1 MGLNMDTRTDRQL
14 AAIMF
19 TDIVGYT
26 ALMQRDEK
34 KAAEQR
40 ARHRAVFQEQ
50 HERFN
55 GSILQYY
62 GDGTLSVFK
71 SAVNACECAIE
82 IQLLLQSDDPLPLRI
97 GLHIGDIV
105 FDQTEVYGDGVNVAS
120 RIESLGVA
128 GSVLISASLNEE
140 LKNQEAIS
148 TVSLGSF
155 EFKNVSTPAEVFA
168 ISNTGLVIPQSSD
181 LSGKLG
187 TSRKSVAVMPFVNM
201 SADVDNEYF
210 SDGMTE
216 EIINALSKIESLK
229 VTSRTSSFFFKNKS
243 LPIKKIAAELN
254 VSAILEGSV
263 RVSGKALRITAQLI
277 EAAGDYHFWSE
288 TWDRQLDDIFETQ
301 DEISLLIADKL
312 REQFGH
318 FEIQDHLVDKQTA
331 SITAYEFLLK
341 GRYHRN
347 KWNPEDVNKAISYF
361 EQAIAIDP
369 DYAESFADL
378 ADCYSFLGT
387 TGFLPYAEAWQKS
400 HGYLLKAQKLN
411 KNLVGVC
418 YQLSNEAF
426 FIEGNHQKSLAEMK
440 KGAVLEPNN
449 AVAHEFL
456 SFLYIVAGNREKSR
470 EHLDLALAINP
481 MSEET
486 QFFKGYFYYM
496 IEDFEE
502 AILILD
508 KCLET
513 NDKNI
518 PAHSIK
524 SFSLLCLKRYDEA
537 LAYFDNIPEEVVIP
551 EERNGVTMLAYALSG
566 EHGKASD
573 YLAKIKKQ
581 TKGQNALTAEAYIF
595 LYHTTTGAIDQAF
608 EWIENAIQHN
618 SYSVPLRYKDPITK
632 LLRSDPRY
640 AKLEKTIYRTES
652 DIAVSSKKKP
662 LLDVGA
668 ADSYMHT
675 LLSHIRDSQPYLD
688 PELTLRS
695 LSEQIEMPANQLSW
709 LINDMLGKN
718 YNDFINHYRIETF
731 KSLAQ
736 DPANS
741 GITIMGL
748 AYDSGFNSK
757 TTFNKSF
764 KKEMGI
770 TPKQFLKG

>member
-1 MGLNMDTRTDRQL
+1 MDTRTDRQL

-26 ALMQRDEK
+26 SLMQRNEK
-34 KAAEQR
+34 KAAAQR
-40 ARHRAVFQEQ
+40 ARHREVFQEQ
-50 HERFN
+50 HARFD
-55 GSILQYY
+55 GRILQYY
-62 GDGTLSVFK
+62 GDGTLSVFN
-71 SAVNACECAIE
+71 SAVKASECAIQ
-82 IQLLLQSDDPLPLRI
+82 IQRLLQADDPLPLRI

-140 LKNQEAIS
+140 LKNQESIS

-155 EFKNVSTPAEVFA
+155 EFKNVTAPTEVFA
-168 ISNTGLVIPQSSD
+168 ISNPGLVLPQSSD
-181 LSGKLG
+181 LNGKLG
-187 TSRKSVAVMPFVNM
+187 KSRKSVAVMPFVNM
-201 SADVDNEYF
+201 SADADNEYF

-229 VTSRTSSFFFKNKS
+229 VTSRTSSFYFKNKA

-263 RVSGKALRITAQLI
+263 RVSGKAMRITAQLI

-318 FEIQDHLVDKQTA
+318 FDIQEHLVEKQTL
-331 SITAYEFLLK
+331 SITAYELLLK

-347 KWNPEDVNKAISYF
+347 RWNPEDINKAIGYF
-361 EQAIAIDP
+361 EQAIDIDP
-369 DYAESFADL
+369 EYAESYVDL

-387 TGFLPYAEAWQKS
+387 TGFMPYDEAWQKS
-400 HGYLLKAQKLN
+400 HGYLLVAQKLD
-411 KNLVGVC
+411 KNLAGVF

-426 FIEGNHQKSLAEMK
+426 FIEGNHQKSLTEMRK
-440 KGAVLEPNN
+440 AIVAEPNN
-449 AVAHEFL
+449 ATAQEFL
-456 SFLYIVAGNREKSR
+456 SFLYIVAGDRERSR
-470 EHLDLALAINP
+470 EHLDTALAINP
-481 MSEET
+481 KSEET
-486 QFFKGYFYYM
+486 QFFHAYFHYM
-496 IEDFEE
+496 LEDFEQ
-502 AILILD
+502 ADILLD
-508 KCLET
+508 KCLQA

-518 PAHSIK
+518 PAHSVK
-524 SFSLLCLKRYDEA
+524 AFCLLCLKKYDEA
-537 LAYFDNIPEEVVIP
+537 IAYHENIPQEVVIP
-551 EERNGVTMLAYALSG
+551 EEQNGVRLLAHTLKNDAA
-566 EHGKASD
+566 KASEF
-573 YLAKIKKQ
+573 LEKIKEQ
-581 TKGQNALTAEAYIF
+581 CKGHNAVTAEAFIF
-595 LYHTTTGAIDQAF
+595 FYHVITGAKDNAF
-608 EWIENAIQHN
+608 DWLDTAIKN
-618 SYSVPLRYKDPITK
+618 KSFAVPLRLNDPIIK
-632 LLRSDPRY
+632 PLRTDPRY
-640 AKLEKTIYRTES
+640 AELQQIIYSTS
-652 DIAVSSKKKP
+652 KDTSLVNKKKP
-662 LLDVGA
+662 LLAPELAEEYVKK
-668 ADSYMHT
+668 
-675 LLSHIRDSQPYLD
+675 LLAFIRDEKPYLD

-695 LSEQIEMPANQLSW
+695 LSEQLDMQPNQLSW
-709 LINDMLGKN
+709 LINECLVKN

-736 DPANS
+736 DPANAS
-741 GITIMGL
+741 ITIMGL

-764 KKEMGI
+764 KKETGL